1 MKAQSVRYGAA
12 VGGAADEAGGRR
24 AALHD
29 RHRLAAVRRLVPL
42 YRPPNMTFDRLTR
55 LAAELLDAPVALLT
69 LVEEDR
75 QFFVSSHGLEEPLR
89 SSRQT
94 SLDYSICQHTVAA
107 GRPLVIGDAR
117 RDSRV
122 DGNLAVTELGVAAYA
137 GMPLTT
143 PDGYTVGALCV
154 IDFGP
159 RDWTDDKLAM
169 LADVADICVDELRLA
184 GLDRQMA
191 FESEWRGV
199 AQRNTWH
206 LQ

>member
-1 MKAQSVRYGAA
+1 MKAQTARSGAT
-12 VGGAADEAGGRR
+12 AGTGDDAIRR
-24 AALHD
+24 TGVLRD

-69 LVEEDR
+69 LVEDDR
-75 QFFVSSHGLEEPLR
+75 QFFVSSHGLGEPLR
-89 SSRQT
+89 SNRQT

-107 GRPLVIGDAR
+107 GRPVVIGDAR
-117 RDSRV
+117 QDPRV
-122 DGNLAVTELGVAAYA
+122 DSNLAVTTLGVAAYA
-137 GMPLTT
+137 GIPLVT

-169 LADVADICVDELRLA
+169 LSDVADICMDELRLA
-184 GLDRQMA
+184 GLDRQVA
-191 FESEWRGV
+191 FESEWKGV
-199 AQRNTWH
+199 ANRNSLH